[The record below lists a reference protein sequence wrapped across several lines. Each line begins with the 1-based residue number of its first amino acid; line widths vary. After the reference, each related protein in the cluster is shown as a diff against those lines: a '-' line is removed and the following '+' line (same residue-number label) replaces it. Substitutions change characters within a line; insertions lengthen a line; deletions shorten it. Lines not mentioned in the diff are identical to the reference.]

1 MGQILVITIRAGE
14 EELAKAYYHWEGYT
28 ASALETTNIAL
39 EKYKKA
45 YGSSKEYVRYRDTFE
60 NKLDPEEYER
70 TILLRTALLMLFAT
84 GAGLE
89 VDREDGR
96 SEINEFKS
104 LFPATNYIVGENR
117 NEGLIAFSQKGMSGL
132 QEWSEADVVIDI
144 ENQKVDIS
152 GLFFEPEEEIIG
164 KTYDLGNINLNN
176 IDFYD
181 LESLIAIVIYEL
193 KKRIYDFRI
202 NGKILSAIA

>member
-1 MGQILVITIRAGE
+1 MGQILVITIRAGAA
-14 EELAKAYYHWEGYT
+14 ELMKAYYHYAGYT
-28 ASALETTNIAL
+28 ASALEITNIAL
-39 EKYKKA
+39 KKYKNA
-45 YGSSKEYVRYRDTFE
+45 YESSERYARYRDIFDK
-60 NKLDPEEYER
+60 KLDPIEYEKM
-70 TILLRTALLMLFAT
+70 ILLRTAFLMLFAT

-117 NEGLIAFSQKGMSGL
+117 NEGLIAFSMRGMNDIQK
-132 QEWSEADVVIDI
+132 WSEADVVIDI
-144 ENQKVDIS
+144 KYQKVNIR
-152 GLFFEPEEEIIG
+152 GLFFEPEEEIIRENC
-164 KTYDLGNINLNN
+164 DLGNLNLGN

-181 LESLIAIVIYEL
+181 FESVTAIVIYEL

>member
-1 MGQILVITIRAGE
+1 MGQRLVITIKSGK
-14 EELAKAYYHWEGYT
+14 EELAKAYYHWAGLTE
-28 ASALETTNIAL
+28 SALEITNIAL
-39 EKYKKA
+39 EKYKNA
-45 YGSSKEYVRYRDTFE
+45 YESSKGYVRYRDTFE
-60 NKLDPEEYER
+60 NKLDQIEYER
-70 TILLRTALLMLFAT
+70 MILLRTALLMLFET

-89 VDREDGR
+89 VDRKDGR

-104 LFPATNYIVGENR
+104 LFPATNYIVGKNR
-117 NEGLIAFSQKGMSGL
+117 NEGLIAFSQKGMYGL

-164 KTYDLGNINLNN
+164 KIYDLGNINLNN

-181 LESLIAIVIYEL
+181 LEPLTAIVIYEL

-202 NGKILSAIA
+202 NGKILSAIE